1 MGVRMRPKFDCHK
14 AAESKLFQW
23 RWDLPTIAVDLKVI
37 WGMSVTMG
45 LEEDDSEG
53 GYLEIYRFSD
63 DPRFQKV
70 TAPDH
75 AVENVDPVM
84 DQANTLIFMIDSPY
98 ALMAR

>member
-1 MGVRMRPKFDCHK
+1 M
-14 AAESKLFQW
+14 
-23 RWDLPTIAVDLKVI
+23 PTIAVDLKVI

-53 GYLEIYRFSD
+53 RYLEIYRFSD
-63 DPRFQKV
+63 GPRFQEV

-84 DQANTLIFMIDSPY
+84 DQANKLIFMIDSPY